1 MSKYVKGL
9 ITDHVRTQ
17 MEGAQDALLVSMVGV
32 DSNINGQIRTDLASK
47 GIRVLFV
54 KNSLARRA
62 CVGSKLEGL
71 FDNVEGSVAVC
82 WGAADVVSL
91 AKEIVRLSQD
101 KRFAPGK
108 NAPAGTGFLVV
119 GGIMD
124 GDVMSPEMVV
134 QVSKWASR
142 EETIAKLVG
151 QILGP
156 GANLA
161 AALVGP
167 GAALASQIKSKSE
180 GEDAEAAPAV
190 DTAS

>member
-9 ITDHVRTQ
+9 ITDHVRAQ
-17 MEGAQDALLVSMVGV
+17 IEGAQDALLVSMVGV
-32 DSNINGQIRTDLASK
+32 DSNMNGQIRTDLASK
-47 GIRVLFV
+47 GVRVLFV

-71 FDNVEGSVAVC
+71 FDNIEGPVAVC
-82 WGAADVVSL
+82 WGSTDVVSL

-124 GDVMSPEMVV
+124 GDVMSSEMVV

-167 GAALASQIKSKSE
+167 GAALASQVKSKSE
-180 GEDAEAAPAV
+180 GEDAEATPAA